1 MNEVQYYQLQFWQ
14 SVISVIAGIA
24 FVLIIA
30 SAAIK
35 AIREAVQ

>member
-14 SVISVIAGIA
+14 AVIEVIAGIA
-24 FVLIIA
+24 FVIIIA
-30 SAAIK
+30 TEAIK